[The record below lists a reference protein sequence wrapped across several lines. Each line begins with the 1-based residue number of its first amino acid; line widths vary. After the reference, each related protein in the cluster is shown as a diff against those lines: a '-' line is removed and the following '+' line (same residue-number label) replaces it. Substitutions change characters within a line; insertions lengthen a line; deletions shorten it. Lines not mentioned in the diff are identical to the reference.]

1 MRESPPVEDD
11 RDERRLSDEQEA
23 ALAPVLDEV
32 IPPTEDG
39 RLPGAGQL
47 DVGRYV
53 SQALRATPDMEPVI
67 VRGLASLERLAGARS
82 PRGFAALAKNERL
95 AVIGEVLS
103 EEPMF
108 LGMLM
113 FHTYVG
119 YYRHPRVAAALGL
132 AARPPHPAGYPV
144 EPSDL
149 ATLLAPVRRRGKLY
163 RES

>member
-1 MRESPPVEDD
+1 MKDD
-11 RDERRLSDEQEA
+11 RSERRLSEEQEH

-32 IPPTEDG
+32 IPPSEDG

-47 DVGRYV
+47 GVARYV
-53 SQALRATPDMEPVI
+53 SRALRSTSDMEPVI
-67 VRGLASLERLAGARS
+67 VRGLAALERVAGQRS
-82 PRGFAALAKNERL
+82 PRGFAALARDERL
-95 AVIGEVLS
+95 AVLGEVLS

-119 YYRHPRVAAALGL
+119 YYLDPRVAAVLGL
-132 AARPPHPAGYPV
+132 AARPPHPDGYPV

-149 ATLLAPVRRRGKLY
+149 ATLLEPVRRRGKLY